1 MVQINYF
8 LFNIVCGTKQITMDE
23 GDIVNISSPNYP
35 KYYLDNQEC
44 WWLIQAQD
52 NGSFVVTI
60 VDMLLYGF
68 GLDYLQIGRGLEQEL
83 LLPLTHVIPAGSK
96 IAIEDSNIWMYFFT
110 NSGQRQ
116 RGFYLEVERL
126 AKNGN

>member
-1 MVQINYF
+1 
-8 LFNIVCGTKQITMDE
+8 MDE

-44 WWLIQAQD
+44 WWLIQAQG

-68 GLDYLQIGRGLEQEL
+68 GLDYLKIGRGLEQEL
-83 LLPLTHVIPAGSK
+83 LLALTHVIPARAK
-96 IAIEDSNIWMYFFT
+96 IAIEDRNIWMYFFT
-110 NSGQRQ
+110 NSAQRQ
-116 RGFYLEVERL
+116 RGFFLEVERISR
-126 AKNGN
+126 NGN